1 MHLNQG
7 AAVGIATTILASF
20 AAAENPFSRAE
31 LGNAAVTQQRLLR
44 ARSADSLRQ
53 LLEGLEEHLQP
64 VVTWRKAAEAA
75 LRADSAKPRA
85 DSVFLELRK
94 AFQDTV
100 RQATRTLYD
109 LEFQR
114 LIWPEGV
121 AANNLRR
128 IQGQPE
134 KPPEAAE
141 IALADTVKAFLSA
154 RGIWSGPG
162 EGTMYFSASDA
173 RLYAWLG
180 RFVTPQIQAFL
191 LFEAYEQE
199 NPFADDGSLMVTADH
214 LAQRL
219 LSAEA
224 LLEEFPD
231 SPARHRISFRYH
243 QYLASY
249 LGGLGGSAFDWRT
262 RRFAPQLRLNHE
274 EFLRLHGSTGAGRVL
289 AQYVDLL
296 ERNGYR
302 RTPEVEAFLRARWDA
317 VSAHDRRP

>member
-1 MHLNQG
+1 MHLNQD
-7 AAVGIATTILASF
+7 AAVGVATCILALF

-31 LGNAAVTQQRLLR
+31 FGNAAVVQQRLPK
-44 ARSADSLRQ
+44 ANSPDSLRQ
-53 LLEGLEEHLQP
+53 LLEELEEHLEP

-85 DSVFLELRK
+85 DSVFLELRR

-100 RQATRTLYD
+100 RQATRTLYG

-114 LIWPEGV
+114 MIWPEGV

-134 KPPEAAE
+134 KSPEPAE

-154 RGIWSGPG
+154 RGVWSGPG
-162 EGTMYFSASDA
+162 EGTTYFSASDA
-173 RLYAWLG
+173 RLFAWLG
-180 RFVTPQIQAFL
+180 RFVTPHIRAFL

-199 NPFADDGSLMVTADH
+199 NPFAEDGSLMVTADH

-219 LSAEA
+219 LSAQA

-231 SPARHRISFRYH
+231 SPARDHISFRYH

-262 RRFAPQLRLNHE
+262 RRLSPQLRLSHE
-274 EFLRLHGSTGAGRVL
+274 EFLRRHGSTEAGRVL
-289 AQYVDLL
+289 AQYVILL
-296 ERNGYR
+296 KRSGYR
-302 RTPEVEAFLRARWDA
+302 RTPEVDEFLRARWDA
-317 VSAHDRRP
+317 VRRP